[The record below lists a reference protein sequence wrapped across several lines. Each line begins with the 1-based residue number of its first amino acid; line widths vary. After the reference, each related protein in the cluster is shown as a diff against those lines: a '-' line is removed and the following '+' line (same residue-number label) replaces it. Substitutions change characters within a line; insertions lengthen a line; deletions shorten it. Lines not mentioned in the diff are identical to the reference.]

1 MRKEEL
7 SVPDCVLWPKPLQTV
22 NIKGMN
28 ILITGRTQTVILG
41 YFNKEKLVHHLC
53 QEIYV
58 TPTAPESTLNIFLSS
73 FG

>member
-7 SVPDCVLWPKPLQTV
+7 AVLVCVLWPKPLQTV

-28 ILITGRTQTVILG
+28 ILITGRTQTVILV
-41 YFNKEKLVHHLC
+41 YFSKEKLVHHLC
-53 QEIYV
+53 QEVYV
-58 TPTAPESTLNIFLSS
+58 TPTAPDSTLNIFLFS